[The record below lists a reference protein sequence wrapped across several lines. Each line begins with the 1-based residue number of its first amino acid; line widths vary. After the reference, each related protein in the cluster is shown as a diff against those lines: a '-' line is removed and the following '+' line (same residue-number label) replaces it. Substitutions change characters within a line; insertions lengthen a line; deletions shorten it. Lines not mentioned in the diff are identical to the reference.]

1 MKNRYFDIW
10 MFIYLY
16 DKSIMVFK
24 EFVVIKFLFVIFFV
38 GIKINKWKNLIY
50 ENYMVI
56 KVVKYFILR

>member
-1 MKNRYFDIW
+1 MKNRYFDFW

-38 GIKINKWKNLIY
+38 GIKINVWKSLIY